1 MKFILLLICVIGIG
15 AAVGLSLPGSG
26 PSAAPATA
34 PSTEGGQGHDLLD
47 YSRVVHAYR
56 EDVDQAL
63 HVGLH
68 GAVRQ
73 GGTGSDE
80 FSMASDNDGTLRLIQ
95 TTAPGG

>member
-15 AAVGLSLPGSG
+15 AAVGLSLPGSRL
-26 PSAAPATA
+26 SAASATA
-34 PSTEGGQGHDLLD
+34 PSTEAGQGHDLLD

-68 GAVRQ
+68 GAGPARRY
-73 GGTGSDE
+73 GIG
-80 FSMASDNDGTLRLIQ
+80 
-95 TTAPGG
+95 